1 MGFSSLFIHRPVAT
15 GLLAAGLLLLGA
27 VAYRSLPVA
36 SVPSVD
42 LPTLYV
48 RADLPGASP
57 ETMAATVATP
67 LERQIGVIAGLS
79 ELTSVNTVGGSTIVA
94 QFDLTRDVDSAAR
107 DVQAAITTAG
117 GLLPSSLPAPPF
129 YVKANPSAFPILTL
143 ALTSDT
149 LPGSRVYDYASTV
162 LAQALME
169 IDGVAQVEIG
179 GAEKTAIRVQADPG
193 ALASRGL
200 GLENVRQAL
209 ANATVNLPKGS
220 LDAGDRNF
228 LVAAD
233 DQVFEPAAYR
243 DLAIAYRDGAPVRLG
258 DVAAVQAGTVNNKLA
273 SWWNG
278 RPAII
283 VQVRKQPGA
292 DMVATVD
299 RIRAALPRLAA
310 WLPPSI
316 ALHITGDRTRVVR
329 AGIGDLYVTLGLTL
343 TLVILVIALFLRR
356 LWAVVI
362 PGATIAVSV
371 AGTVAI
377 MAATGCG
384 LNNLTLMAITVSIG
398 FLVDD
403 AIVVIENITRLVD
416 QGVPPLTAAI
426 RGTRQMTFTVVSITA
441 ALLAALIPVVFM
453 DGELG
458 LFFHEFGITLCAAI
472 LVSAVVSLSLT
483 PAMCAR
489 LLTPSPKPSGTGTG
503 SEAASRRYGA
513 GLERAL
519 RHPRLMLL
527 GVGLSVAATLA
538 LFAAL
543 PKGLLPSQDTG
554 VIRGVTEAPPDIS
567 FTAMRDRQQA
577 VDALVRADPAVES
590 VTSSIGVGLWNALN
604 TGTLS
609 ITLKPPGERPGER
622 DIATDAVA
630 ARLRQALARVP
641 DLAVYLSAV
650 DDFGVGGRMGRAR
663 YQYTLR
669 GPKLDD
675 LMAVASQVRDRM
687 RTLPELTDVSTDQ
700 EANGLQANLA
710 IDRASA
716 ARLGVST
723 QAIDQTLYD
732 AFGQRQVATLFTEFD
747 QFKVVLEADPTFQK
761 DRQSLTRLYVPSN
774 AGPQVPLSAVT
785 RLDSG
790 YAPLLLNHEGQ
801 LPAITLGFNT
811 RDGIAIGQAITV
823 IDDAVRSLR
832 LPPGVTAGYAG
843 TAKAANRSN
852 ANQGWLLLGAVVAV
866 YLVLGIL
873 YESVAHP
880 LTILSTLPSAGLG
893 AVLAL
898 WITRTEVSV
907 IAMIGLILLIG
918 IVMKNAIM
926 MVDAA
931 LMAERVLGLA
941 PRAAIVRAAT
951 LRFRPIVM
959 TTLTAA
965 LGALPLALGLGTGAE
980 LRQPLGIAVVGG
992 LLLSQVVTLY
1002 TTPVVYLAVTRL
1014 RGRKAALPVL
1024 QPAA

>member
-36 SVPSVD
+36 SVPAVD

-79 ELTSVNTVGGSTIVA
+79 ELTSVNTVGGTTIVA

-117 GLLPSSLPAPPF
+117 GMLPSSLPAPPF

-149 LPGSRVYDYASTV
+149 LPGSRVYDYANTV
-162 LAQALME
+162 VAQALME
-169 IDGVAQVEIG
+169 IDGVAQVEIS
-179 GAEKTAIRVQADPG
+179 GAEKTAVRVQANPG
-193 ALASRGL
+193 ALAGRGL
-200 GLENVRQAL
+200 GLEDVRQAL
-209 ANATVNLPKGS
+209 AKATVNLPKGS
-220 LDAGDRNF
+220 LDAGDRSF
-228 LVAAD
+228 LVAAN
-233 DQVFEPAAYR
+233 DQVLDPAAFR
-243 DLAIAYRDGAPVRLG
+243 DLAIAYREGAPVRLG
-258 DVAAVQAGTVNNKLA
+258 DVATIQSGTVNNKLA

-283 VQVRKQPGA
+283 VQVRKRPGA

-310 WLPPSI
+310 WLPPSV
-316 ALHITGDRTRVVR
+316 ALHVTGDRTRVVR
-329 AGIGDLYVTLGLTL
+329 AGIGDLHVTLGLTM
-343 TLVILVIALFLRR
+343 TLVVLVIALFLRR

-362 PGATIAVSV
+362 PGATIAASV
-371 AGTVAI
+371 AGTIAV

-384 LNNLTLMAITVSIG
+384 LNNLSLMAITVSIG

-416 QGVPPLTAAI
+416 QGVPPLTAAL

-441 ALLAALIPVVFM
+441 ALLAALIPVAFM

-458 LFFHEFGITLCAAI
+458 LFFREFGITLCAAI
-472 LVSAVVSLSLT
+472 IVSAVVSLSLT

-489 LLTPSPKPSGTGTG
+489 LLTPSPKRGQPETWA
-503 SEAASRRYGA
+503 EAASRRYGA

-567 FTAMRDRQQA
+567 FAAMRDRQRA
-577 VDALVRADPAVES
+577 VDALLRADPAVES
-590 VTSSIGVGLWNALN
+590 VTSSIGVGLWNAMN

-609 ITLKPPGERPGER
+609 ITLKPPGKRPGER
-622 DIATDAVA
+622 EIATDEVA
-630 ARLRQALARVP
+630 ARLRHALARVP

-669 GPKLDD
+669 GPRLDD
-675 LMAVASQVRDRM
+675 LMAVASQLRDRM
-687 RTLPELTDVSTDQ
+687 RALPELTDVSTDQ

-723 QAIDQTLYD
+723 EAIDQTLYD

-747 QFKVVLEADPTFQK
+747 QFKVVLEADTDQT
-761 DRQSLTRLYVPSN
+761 DGHSLMQLRVPSS

-785 RLDSG
+785 RLGSG

-811 RDGIAIGQAITV
+811 RDGIAIGQAITA
-823 IDDAVRSLR
+823 IDAVARSLR

-893 AVLAL
+893 AFLAL

-992 LLLSQVVTLY
+992 LLLSQGVTLY

-1014 RGRKAALPVL
+1014 RGRKAALPIL

>member
-15 GLLAAGLLLLGA
+15 GLLAAGLLMLGA

-79 ELTSVNTVGGSTIVA
+79 ELTSVNTVGGTTIVA

-149 LPGSRVYDYASTV
+149 LPASRVYDYAGTV

-179 GAEKTAIRVQADPG
+179 GAEKTAIRVQVNPG

-200 GLENVRQAL
+200 GLEDVRQAL
-209 ANATVNLPKGS
+209 AKATVNLPKGR
-220 LDAGDRNF
+220 LDAGDRSF

-233 DQVFEPAAYR
+233 DQVLDPADFR
-243 DLAIAYRDGAPVRLG
+243 DQAIAYRDGAPVRLG
-258 DVAAVQAGTVNNKLA
+258 EVATVQSGTVNNKLA

-310 WLPPSI
+310 WLPSSI
-316 ALHITGDRTRVVR
+316 ALHVTGDRTRVVR
-329 AGIGDLYVTLGLTL
+329 AGIGDLYVTLGLTM

-384 LNNLTLMAITVSIG
+384 LNNLTLMAVTVSIG

-403 AIVVIENITRLVD
+403 AIVVIENVTRLVD
-416 QGVPPLTAAI
+416 QGVAPLTAAI

-458 LFFHEFGITLCAAI
+458 LFFREFGITLCAAI

-489 LLTPSPKPSGTGTG
+489 LLTPSPGRRTGTW
-503 SEAASRRYGA
+503 SDAAGRRYGA

-519 RHPRLMLL
+519 RHPWLMLL
-527 GVGLSVAATLA
+527 GVALSVAATLA
-538 LFAAL
+538 LFGAL

-567 FTAMRDRQQA
+567 FTAMRDRQRA

-609 ITLKPPGERPGER
+609 ITLKPPGKRPGER
-622 DIATDAVA
+622 QIATDAVA
-630 ARLRQALARVP
+630 ARLRQALAQVP

-669 GPKLDD
+669 GPRLDE
-675 LMAVASQVRDRM
+675 LMAAASQVRDRM
-687 RTLPELTDVSTDQ
+687 RALPELTDVSTDQ

-710 IDRASA
+710 IDRTSA

-747 QFKVVLEADPTFQK
+747 QFKVVLEADPTYQK
-761 DRQSLTRLYVPSN
+761 DRQSLMQLYVPSS

-811 RDGIAIGQAITV
+811 RDGVAIGPAIAA
-823 IDDAVRSLR
+823 IDDAVRSLH

-873 YESVAHP
+873 YESIAHP

-893 AVLAL
+893 ALLAL

-931 LMAERVLGLA
+931 LTAERVLGLA

-1014 RGRKAALPVL
+1014 RGRRAALPIL